1 VLLPI
6 LSPLNF
12 VFAKRVIFALIYTRA
27 LFLSNTAEERA
38 EALDIIPDSLRILP
52 AAQGHSRSRSHD
64 APVSSW
70 YQTASNEYTAAI
82 DERLVSLTG
91 FCWWFLL
98 SSYFYSLFGLLWF
111 LVIENSFLAVHWS
124 SA

>member
-1 VLLPI
+1 MQQRLARSDPSKYHRCLLCDVLLPI

-27 LFLSNTAEERA
+27 LFLSKTAEERA

-64 APVSSW
+64 APVSS
-70 YQTASNEYTAAI
+70 
-82 DERLVSLTG
+82 
-91 FCWWFLL
+91 
-98 SSYFYSLFGLLWF
+98 
-111 LVIENSFLAVHWS
+111 
-124 SA
+124 